1 MRKEST
7 SDYYKTVA
15 KNDVVPTLT
24 VSWLIILHGL
34 QCALVADEGFQR
46 KVKLLV
52 FRGFW
57 YGLLHTLKKKKTTQ
71 LYLHISKSAW
81 EFGRGRNCLWGF
93 LISLRNLS
101 ECPFCSSELEGVC
114 CNCAEWQTSK
124 AEITSVFRFPKY
136 TAQLTGVC
144 SRVPCRLCFSVGT
157 AAEKCAAWDDVILWI
172 FGCPSRHFFP
182 RSWYLVRRTTDGK
195 CGRNSS
201 GSILP
206 METSTLHVWER
217 KPVTSVLP
225 IKATDI
231 TDILSFSWATVPIG
245 ANRKIKPC
253 YLSHA

>member
-1 MRKEST
+1 MDCS
-7 SDYYKTVA
+7 
-15 KNDVVPTLT
+15 
-24 VSWLIILHGL
+24 
-34 QCALVADEGFQR
+34 ALVADEGFQR

-157 AAEKCAAWDDVILWI
+157 ATEKCAAWDGVILWI
-172 FGCPSRHFFP
+172 FGCPSRHFFSP
-182 RSWYLVRRTTDGK
+182 ELVFGAQ
-195 CGRNSS
+195 NNWW
-201 GSILP
+201 
-206 METSTLHVWER
+206 EVW
-217 KPVTSVLP
+217 
-225 IKATDI
+225 
-231 TDILSFSWATVPIG
+231 
-245 ANRKIKPC
+245 
-253 YLSHA
+253 

>member
-1 MRKEST
+1 MA
-7 SDYYKTVA
+7 YCI
-15 KNDVVPTLT
+15 P
-24 VSWLIILHGL
+24 
-34 QCALVADEGFQR
+34 
-46 KVKLLV
+46 
-52 FRGFW
+52 
-57 YGLLHTLKKKKTTQ
+57 LKKKKQHGFIYTS
-71 LYLHISKSAW
+71 LNLHGNLGGEEIAYEASWLVW
-81 EFGRGRNCLWGF
+81 EIFQT
-93 LISLRNLS
+93 

-182 RSWYLVRRTTDGK
+182 RSWYLVCRTTDGK